1 MKSTYPSR
9 FQLLPRNLLRD
20 LVDFVLGEDL
30 PKRVDISVESSVIE
44 DDPCDKPP
52 DIT

>member
-1 MKSTYPSR
+1 MKLTYPSR

-20 LVDFVLGEDL
+20 LVDFVLGEYL
-30 PKRVDISVESSVIE
+30 PKCVNISVKSSVIE
-44 DDPCDKPP
+44 NDSHDKSP